1 MRDIPLTAAQTQRL
15 AEKKRN
21 PAFYAQVSGAQAN
34 RLKAHR
40 QRAKYQEEGRI
51 KARERDWLHTAG
63 CMLYWGEGSKER
75 NMCKITNADAG
86 ILILFRRFL
95 STYFDLKEAA
105 FVVQIQCYLGQG
117 LTQEEIENWWLKH
130 LELTTDALR
139 KTMVNTR
146 PVSSQQKGR
155 KLLYG
160 TCSLSVNNTR
170 IVQHIY
176 GAIQE
181 YSGIDN
187 PDWIM

>member
-86 ILILFRRFL
+86 ILIMFKQFL
-95 STYFDLKEAA
+95 DA
-105 FVVQIQCYLGQG
+105 FFQPADDAYYIRLNCYLGQG
-117 LTQEEIENWWLKH
+117 ISQSEIENWWLSQLKLQH
-130 LELTTDALR
+130 ITLKE
-139 KTMVNTR
+139 TR
-146 PVSSQQKGR
+146 LNNKPVSSKQKGR
-155 KLLYG
+155 TLIYG
-160 TCSLSVNNTR
+160 TCSLGVNSTQ
-170 IVQHIY
+170 IVQHIF